1 MQGSKTLFSPAIS
14 LMANLKYKSKIS
26 LIFGILLV
34 PLSVSLFFLSSI
46 LSQNI
51 ALTQQQQSGL
61 ALYPALLQN
70 VMSENKQANRQL
82 ARSNGFDIT
91 DSAQQHVLEQVSIQ
105 SKLAID
111 GDIARSYINRSLVE
125 SVPSLIEQI
134 NLTSEQAL
142 LVIQAGSFTP
152 DTFIALSNYNK
163 SLPSYAERLEG
174 KLAVAI
180 SDNQTVKSS
189 LSQQL
194 VKVSRSVQ
202 AFKNS
207 IQNNLLDPDELQLS
221 QSQFNNLKSDTL
233 EQVSMLINTAT
244 PLLKA
249 LLNERLSSQK
259 IIRNS
264 VVLAAIVSLLLASY
278 LMFGFYFAVVDNI
291 RAFEHSAS
299 KAAQGDLSAKAT
311 AIGNDEMSI
320 IAFQYNQVLDAMV
333 NLLGDVKSTS
343 GNLQNATSKLNE
355 ISQSTRED
363 VSQQQQNIGTIVEA
377 LEAMNN
383 AATSVEHSAQEATK
397 LASTAASHVKQG
409 SQNTTELAQHM
420 TMLQQEFEESRQALD
435 KLAQDSQDISKVSVA
450 ISEIAEQTNLLALNA
465 AIEAARAGEQGR
477 GFAVVADE
485 VRTLAKRTQQQT
497 EEIHTIINALQQAS
511 NTTQDKMRRSVEQM
525 EQGVLAAEK
534 TNQVLQEAQTSM
546 VDIDNQGQHI
556 SVLVQQQSQ
565 ATQQALSDAT
575 SINNVAQHTLESA
588 IATQDDAHALAA
600 MSTQLNGAVKQFRF

>member
-1 MQGSKTLFSPAIS
+1 
-14 LMANLKYKSKIS
+14 
-26 LIFGILLV
+26 
-34 PLSVSLFFLSSI
+34 
-46 LSQNI
+46 
-51 ALTQQQQSGL
+51 
-61 ALYPALLQN
+61 
-70 VMSENKQANRQL
+70 
-82 ARSNGFDIT
+82 
-91 DSAQQHVLEQVSIQ
+91 
-105 SKLAID
+105 
-111 GDIARSYINRSLVE
+111 
-125 SVPSLIEQI
+125 
-134 NLTSEQAL
+134 
-142 LVIQAGSFTP
+142 
-152 DTFIALSNYNK
+152 
-163 SLPSYAERLEG
+163 
-174 KLAVAI
+174 
-180 SDNQTVKSS
+180 
-189 LSQQL
+189 
-194 VKVSRSVQ
+194 
-202 AFKNS
+202 
-207 IQNNLLDPDELQLS
+207 
-221 QSQFNNLKSDTL
+221 
-233 EQVSMLINTAT
+233 
-244 PLLKA
+244 
-249 LLNERLSSQK
+249 
-259 IIRNS
+259 
-264 VVLAAIVSLLLASY
+264 
-278 LMFGFYFAVVDNI
+278 
-291 RAFEHSAS
+291 
-299 KAAQGDLSAKAT
+299 
-311 AIGNDEMSI
+311 MSI
-320 IAFQYNQVLDAMV
+320 IAYQYNQVLDAMV

-383 AATSVEHSAQEATK
+383 AATSVEHSAQEATQ

-546 VDIDNQGQHI
+546 VNIDNQGQHI

-588 IATQDDAHALAA
+588 IATQDDAHTLAA
-600 MSTQLNGAVKQFRF
+600 MSSQLNGAVKQFRF

>member
-61 ALYPALLQN
+61 ALYPTLLQN

-82 ARSNGFDIT
+82 ARGNGFIIT
-91 DSAQQHVLEQVSIQ
+91 DSVQQHALEQVSIQ

-125 SVPSLIEQI
+125 SVPSLIDQI
-134 NLTSEQAL
+134 NLTSEQAS

-174 KLAVAI
+174 KLTVAI
-180 SDNQTVKSS
+180 ADNQAVKSE

-194 VKVSRSVQ
+194 DKVTRSVQ

-207 IQNNLLDPDELQLS
+207 IQNNLLNPDELQLS
-221 QSQFNNLKSDTL
+221 QSQFDNLRTDTL
-233 EQVSMLINTAT
+233 KQVSLLINSAT
-244 PLLKA
+244 PLLKT

-278 LMFGFYFAVVDNI
+278 LMLGFYFAVVDNI
-291 RAFEHSAS
+291 REFEYNAS
-299 KAAQGDLSAKAT
+299 KASRGDLSAKAT

-320 IAFQYNQVLDAMV
+320 IAYQYNQVLDAMI

-343 GNLQNATSKLNE
+343 GNLQNATSKLND
-355 ISQSTRED
+355 ISQNTRED
-363 VSQQQQNIGTIVEA
+363 VSQQQQKISTIVFA
-377 LEAMNN
+377 LENMTEAAN
-383 AATSVEHSAQEATK
+383 AVEHSSQEATQ
-397 LASTAASHVKQG
+397 LASKAAEHVKQG
-409 SQNTTELAQHM
+409 SENTTELAKHM

-511 NTTQDKMRRSVEQM
+511 HTTQDKMRRSVEQM

-565 ATQQALSDAT
+565 ATHQALSDAT
-575 SINNVAQHTLESA
+575 TINNVAQHTLESA
-588 IATQDDAHALAA
+588 IATQDDAHTLAA
-600 MSTQLNGAVKQFRF
+600 MSSQLNGAVKQFKF

>member
-61 ALYPALLQN
+61 ALYPKLLQN
-70 VMSENKQANRQL
+70 IMSENKQANRQL
-82 ARSNGFDIT
+82 ARGNGFVIT
-91 DSAQQHVLEQVSIQ
+91 DSAQQHALEQVSIQ

-134 NLTSEQAL
+134 NLTSEQAS
-142 LVIQAGSFTP
+142 LVIQTGSFTP

-180 SDNQTVKSS
+180 ADNQTVKSA

-194 VKVSRSVQ
+194 DKVTRSVH

-221 QSQFNNLKSDTL
+221 QSQFNSLKSDTL

-244 PLLKA
+244 PLLKT
-249 LLNERLSSQK
+249 LLNERLSSQQ

-291 RAFEHSAS
+291 RAFEHNAS

-383 AATSVEHSAQEATK
+383 AATSVEHSAQEATQ

-409 SQNTTELAQHM
+409 SENTTELAQHM

-575 SINNVAQHTLESA
+575 TINNVAQHTLESA

-600 MSTQLNGAVKQFRF
+600 MSTQLEGAVKKFQF

>member
-70 VMSENKQANRQL
+70 IMSENKQANRQL
-82 ARSNGFDIT
+82 ARGNGFVIT
-91 DSAQQHVLEQVSIQ
+91 DSAQQHALEQVSIQ

-134 NLTSEQAL
+134 NLTSEQAS

-180 SDNQTVKSS
+180 ADNPVVKSE

-194 VKVSRSVQ
+194 DKVTRSVQ

-207 IQNNLLDPDELQLS
+207 IQNNLLDPDDLQLS
-221 QSQFNNLKSDTL
+221 QNQFNNLKSDTL

-249 LLNERLSSQK
+249 LLNERLSSQQL
-259 IIRNS
+259 IRNS

-291 RAFEHSAS
+291 RAFEYNAS

-320 IAFQYNQVLDAMV
+320 IAYQYNQVLDAMV

-343 GNLQNATSKLNE
+343 GNLQNATSKLNK

-377 LEAMNN
+377 LEAMNT
-383 AATSVEHSAQEATK
+383 AATSVEHSAQEATQ
-397 LASTAASHVKQG
+397 LASTAAGHVKQG

-435 KLAQDSQDISKVSVA
+435 KLAQDSQNISKVSVA

-575 SINNVAQHTLESA
+575 TINNVAQHTLESA

-600 MSTQLNGAVKQFRF
+600 MSSQLEGAVKKFQF

>member
-1 MQGSKTLFSPAIS
+1 MQGAKTLFSPAIS
-14 LMANLKYKSKIS
+14 SMVNLKYKSKIS

-34 PLSVSLFFLSSI
+34 PLCVSLFFLSSI

-51 ALTQQQQSGL
+51 ALTQQQQNGL

-70 VMSENKQANRQL
+70 IMSENKQANRQL
-82 ARSNGFDIT
+82 ARSNGFIIT
-91 DSAQQHVLEQVSIQ
+91 DSVQQHALEQVSIQ

-134 NLTSEQAL
+134 NLTSEQASQ
-142 LVIQAGSFTP
+142 VIQAGSFTP
-152 DTFIALSNYNK
+152 DTFIALSNHNK
-163 SLPSYAERLEG
+163 SLPGYAKRLEG

-180 SDNQTVKSS
+180 VDNQVVKSE

-194 VKVSRSVQ
+194 DKVTRSVQ

-207 IQNNLLDPDELQLS
+207 SQNNLLDPDELQLS

-249 LLNERLSSQK
+249 LLNERLSSQQM
-259 IIRNS
+259 IRNS
-264 VVLAAIVSLLLASY
+264 VVLAAVVSLLLASY

-291 RAFEHSAS
+291 RAFEYNAS
-299 KAAQGDLSAKAT
+299 KAAKGDLSAKAT

-320 IAFQYNQVLDAMV
+320 ITFQYNQVLDAMI

-355 ISQSTRED
+355 ISQSTCED

-377 LEAMNN
+377 VEAMNN
-383 AATSVEHSAQEATK
+383 AASVENSAQEATQ

-409 SQNTTELAQHM
+409 SENITELAQHM

-465 AIEAARAGEQGR
+465 AIEAARAGKQGQ

-511 NTTQDKMRRSVEQM
+511 NTTQDKMRRSVDQM

-534 TNQVLQEAQTSM
+534 TNQVLQEAQSSM
-546 VDIDNQGQHI
+546 IDIDNQGQHI
-556 SVLVQQQSQ
+556 GQLVQQQSVS
-565 ATQQALSDAT
+565 TQQALSDAT
-575 SINNVAQHTLESA
+575 AINDEAQHTLESA
-588 IATQDDAHALAA
+588 IATQDDAHTLSA
-600 MSTQLNGAVKQFRF
+600 MSTQLEGAIKQFKL

>member
-61 ALYPALLQN
+61 ALYPTLLQN

-82 ARSNGFDIT
+82 ARGNGFIIT
-91 DSAQQHVLEQVSIQ
+91 DSVQQHALEQVSIQ

-125 SVPSLIEQI
+125 SVPSLIDQI
-134 NLTSEQAL
+134 NLTSEQAS

-174 KLAVAI
+174 KLTVAI
-180 SDNQTVKSS
+180 ADNQAVKSE

-194 VKVSRSVQ
+194 DKVTRSVQ

-207 IQNNLLDPDELQLS
+207 IQNNLLNPDELQLS
-221 QSQFNNLKSDTL
+221 QSQFDNLRTDTL
-233 EQVSMLINTAT
+233 KQVSLLINSAT
-244 PLLKA
+244 PLLKT

-291 RAFEHSAS
+291 REFEYNAS
-299 KAAQGDLSAKAT
+299 KAARGDLSAKAT

-320 IAFQYNQVLDAMV
+320 IAYQYNQVLDAMI

-343 GNLQNATSKLNE
+343 GNLQNATSKLND
-355 ISQSTRED
+355 ISQNTRED
-363 VSQQQQNIGTIVEA
+363 VSQQQQKISTIVFA
-377 LEAMNN
+377 LENMTEAAN
-383 AATSVEHSAQEATK
+383 AVERSSQEATQ
-397 LASTAASHVKQG
+397 LASKAAEHVKQG
-409 SQNTTELAQHM
+409 SENTTELAKHM

-511 NTTQDKMRRSVEQM
+511 HTTQDKMRRSVEQM

-565 ATQQALSDAT
+565 ATHQALSDAT
-575 SINNVAQHTLESA
+575 TINNVAQHTLESA
-588 IATQDDAHALAA
+588 IATQDDAHTLAA
-600 MSTQLNGAVKQFRF
+600 MSSQLNGAVKQFKF

>member
-51 ALTQQQQSGL
+51 ALTQQQQNGL
-61 ALYPALLQN
+61 ALYPTLLQN

-82 ARSNGFDIT
+82 ARSNGFVIT
-91 DSAQQHVLEQVSIQ
+91 DSEQQHALEQVSIQ

-134 NLTSEQAL
+134 NLTSEQAS

-180 SDNQTVKSS
+180 ADNQTVKSS

-194 VKVSRSVQ
+194 DKVSRSVQ

-249 LLNERLSSQK
+249 LLNERLSSQQ

-264 VVLAAIVSLLLASY
+264 VVLAAVVSLLLASY

-291 RAFEHSAS
+291 RAFEHNAS
-299 KAAQGDLSAKAT
+299 KAAQGDLSAKTT

-320 IAFQYNQVLDAMV
+320 IAYQYNQVLDAMV

-383 AATSVEHSAQEATK
+383 AATSVEHSAQEATQ

-546 VDIDNQGQHI
+546 VNIDNQGQHI

-588 IATQDDAHALAA
+588 IATQDDAHTLAA
-600 MSTQLNGAVKQFRF
+600 MSSQLNGAVKQFRF

>member
-51 ALTQQQQSGL
+51 ALTQQQQNGL

-70 VMSENKQANRQL
+70 IMSKNKQANRQL
-82 ARSNGFDIT
+82 ARSNGFVIT
-91 DSAQQHVLEQVSIQ
+91 DSAQQHALEQVSIQ

-111 GDIARSYINRSLVE
+111 GDIARSYINRALVE
-125 SVPSLIEQI
+125 SVPSLIEQV
-134 NLTSEQAL
+134 NLTAEKAL
-142 LVIQAGSFTP
+142 QVIQAGSFTP
-152 DTFIALSNYNK
+152 DSFIALSNLNK
-163 SLPSYAERLEG
+163 SLPNYAERLEG

-180 SDNQTVKSS
+180 ADNLKVKSA

-194 VKVSRSVQ
+194 NTVIGSVQ
-202 AFKNS
+202 TFKNS
-207 IQNNLLDPDELQLS
+207 IQDNLLDPDELQLS
-221 QSQFNNLKSDTL
+221 QSQFNNLKNDTL
-233 EQVSMLINTAT
+233 SQVSTLINTAT
-244 PLLKA
+244 PLLQA
-249 LLNERLSSQK
+249 LLNERLSSQQT
-259 IIRNS
+259 IRNS

-291 RAFEHSAS
+291 RAFELNAS

-333 NLLGDVKSTS
+333 NLLGDVKNTS
-343 GNLQNATSKLNE
+343 GNLQNATSKLNT

-363 VSQQQQNIGTIVEA
+363 VGQQQQNIATIVEA
-377 LEAMNN
+377 LEAMNT
-383 AATSVEHSAQEATK
+383 AATSVEHSAQEATQ
-397 LASTAASHVKQG
+397 LASTAANHVKQG

-435 KLAQDSQDISKVSVA
+435 KLAQDSQNISKVSVA

-497 EEIHTIINALQQAS
+497 EEIHTIIHALQQAS
-511 NTTQDKMRRSVEQM
+511 NITQDKMRRSVEQM
-525 EQGVLAAEK
+525 EQGVEAAEK
-534 TNQVLQEAQTSM
+534 TNQVLLEAQTSM

-556 SVLVQQQSQ
+556 SQLVQQQSM
-565 ATQQALSDAT
+565 ATQQALRDAT
-575 SINNVAQHTLESA
+575 TINKVAQHTLESA

-600 MSTQLNGAVKQFRF
+600 MSAQLEGAVKKFQF

>member
-51 ALTQQQQSGL
+51 ALTQLQQSGL
-61 ALYPALLQN
+61 ALYPTLLQN

-82 ARSNGFDIT
+82 ARSNGFIIT
-91 DSAQQHVLEQVSIQ
+91 DNSQQHALEQVSIQ

-125 SVPSLIEQI
+125 SVPSLIDQI
-134 NLTSEQAL
+134 NLTSEQAS

-180 SDNQTVKSS
+180 ADNQAVKSA

-194 VKVSRSVQ
+194 DKVTRSIQ
-202 AFKNS
+202 TFKNS
-207 IQNNLLDPDELQLS
+207 IHNNLLDPDELELS

-244 PLLKA
+244 PLLKT
-249 LLNERLSSQK
+249 LLNERLSSQQML
-259 IIRNS
+259 RNS

-278 LMFGFYFAVVDNI
+278 LMSGFYFAVVDNI
-291 RAFEHSAS
+291 RAFEYNAS

-320 IAFQYNQVLDAMV
+320 IAYQYNQVLDAMI

-383 AATSVEHSAQEATK
+383 AATSVEHSAQEATQ

-435 KLAQDSQDISKVSVA
+435 KLAQDSQVISKVSVA

-534 TNQVLQEAQTSM
+534 TNQVLQEAQSSM
-546 VDIDNQGQHI
+546 IDIDNQGQHI
-556 SVLVQQQSQ
+556 GQLVQQQSVS
-565 ATQQALSDAT
+565 TQQALSDAT
-575 SINNVAQHTLESA
+575 AINDVAQHTLESA
-588 IATQDDAHALAA
+588 IATQDDAHTLSA
-600 MSTQLNGAVKQFRF
+600 MSTQLEGAIKQFKL

>member
-51 ALTQQQQSGL
+51 VLTQQQQRGL
-61 ALYPALLQN
+61 ALYPTLLQN
-70 VMSENKQANRQL
+70 VMSGNKQANRQL
-82 ARSNGFDIT
+82 AREGGFVIT
-91 DSAQQHVLEQVSIQ
+91 SSKQQHALEQVSIQ

-111 GDIARSYINRSLVE
+111 GDISRSYINRSLVE

-134 NLTSEQAL
+134 NLTSEQAS

-163 SLPSYAERLEG
+163 SLPSYTERLES
-174 KLAVAI
+174 KLTVAI
-180 SDNQTVKSS
+180 SDNQAVKSE
-189 LSQQL
+189 LSRQL
-194 VKVSRSVQ
+194 DKVTRSVQ

-207 IQNNLLDPDELQLS
+207 IQNNLLNPDELQLS
-221 QSQFNNLKSDTL
+221 QSQFDNLKTDTL
-233 EQVSMLINTAT
+233 KQVSLLINSAT
-244 PLLKA
+244 PLLKT

-291 RAFEHSAS
+291 REFEYNAS
-299 KAAQGDLSAKAT
+299 KAARGDLSAKAT

-320 IAFQYNQVLDAMV
+320 IAYQYNQVLDAMI

-343 GNLQNATSKLNE
+343 GNLQNATSKLND
-355 ISQSTRED
+355 ISQNTRED
-363 VSQQQQNIGTIVEA
+363 VSQQQQKISTIVLA
-377 LEAMNN
+377 LENMTEAAN
-383 AATSVEHSAQEATK
+383 AVEHSSQEATQ
-397 LASTAASHVKQG
+397 LASKAAEHVKQG
-409 SQNTTELAQHM
+409 SENTTELAKHM

-497 EEIHTIINALQQAS
+497 EEIHTIINSLQQAS
-511 NTTQDKMRRSVEQM
+511 HTTQDKMRRSVEQM

-565 ATQQALSDAT
+565 ATHQALSDAT
-575 SINNVAQHTLESA
+575 TINNVAQHTLESA
-588 IATQDDAHALAA
+588 IATQDDAHTLAA
-600 MSTQLNGAVKQFRF
+600 MSSQLNGAVKQFKF

>member
-61 ALYPALLQN
+61 ALYPTLLQN

-82 ARSNGFDIT
+82 ARSNGFIIT
-91 DSAQQHVLEQVSIQ
+91 DSVQQHALEQVSIQ

-180 SDNQTVKSS
+180 TDNQAVKSA

-194 VKVSRSVQ
+194 DKVTRSVQ

-207 IQNNLLDPDELQLS
+207 IQNNLLDPDELELS

-244 PLLKA
+244 PLLKT
-249 LLNERLSSQK
+249 LLNERLSSQQML
-259 IIRNS
+259 RNS

-291 RAFEHSAS
+291 RAFEYNAS

-320 IAFQYNQVLDAMV
+320 IAYQYNQVLDAMV

-363 VSQQQQNIGTIVEA
+363 VSQQQQKISTIVFA
-377 LEAMNN
+377 LENMTEAAN
-383 AATSVEHSAQEATK
+383 AVEHSSQEATK
-397 LASTAASHVKQG
+397 LASKAAEHVKQG
-409 SQNTTELAQHM
+409 SENTTELAKHM

-511 NTTQDKMRRSVEQM
+511 HTTQDKMRRSVEQM

-534 TNQVLQEAQTSM
+534 TNQVLQEAQSSM
-546 VDIDNQGQHI
+546 IDIDNQGQHI
-556 SVLVQQQSQ
+556 GQLVQQQSVS
-565 ATQQALSDAT
+565 TQQALSDAT
-575 SINNVAQHTLESA
+575 AINDVAQHTLESA
-588 IATQDDAHALAA
+588 IATQDDAHTLSA
-600 MSTQLNGAVKQFRF
+600 MSTQLEGAIKQFKL